1 MRPDLNRSTANMLRV
16 GIVAGVIL
24 MIAGLALYMAD
35 GSDWLLYIGVLVLI
49 ISPFLGVIVSF
60 AVLVIDRDLRWAGV
74 AAVLFVVTAIGI
86 LISLR
91 G

>member
-16 GIVAGVIL
+16 GIVAGVVL

>member
-1 MRPDLNRSTANMLRV
+1 MRPDLNRSTANTLRV
-16 GIVAGVIL
+16 GIVAGVVL

-60 AVLVIDRDLRWAGV
+60 AVLVIDRDMRWAGV
-74 AAVLFVVTAIGI
+74 AAVLFIVTAIGI